1 MALTKITSDILADEF
16 NTTDTLT
23 AGATVNVNFKN
34 AEVFT
39 LTPNA
44 NTTFN
49 IQNPVVGITKIIVVT
64 GAGSSYTA
72 DTWTVGGSSGT
83 FNKVSGEYDD
93 TSGTKN
99 LIQILC
105 ISATE
110 FWYTIVQ
117 PAT

>member
-1 MALTKITSDILADEF
+1 MALTKITSDILSDEF
-16 NTTDTLT
+16 NTTNALT
-23 AGATVNVNFKN
+23 AAAIVNVDFKS

-39 LTPNA
+39 LTPSA
-44 NTTFN
+44 STTFN
-49 IQNPVVGITKIIVVT
+49 IQNPVIGITKIILVT

-72 DTWTVGGSSGT
+72 NTWTVGGSSGT
-83 FNKVSGEYDD
+83 FNRVSGEYDD

-110 FWYTIVQ
+110 FWYTIVK

>member
-16 NTTDTLT
+16 NTTGALT
-23 AGATVNVNFKN
+23 AGATVNVDFKD

-49 IQNPVVGITKIIVVT
+49 IQNPVIGITKIILVT

-83 FNKVSGEYDD
+83 FNRVSGEYDD

-110 FWYTIVQ
+110 FWYTIVK

>member
-16 NTTDTLT
+16 NTTGALT
-23 AGATVNVNFKN
+23 AGATVNVDFKD

-49 IQNPVVGITKIIVVT
+49 IQNPVIGITKIILVT

-72 DTWTVGGSSGT
+72 NTWTVGGSSGT
-83 FNKVSGEYDD
+83 FNRVSGEYDD

-110 FWYTIVQ
+110 FWYTIVK

>member
-16 NTTDTLT
+16 NTTGALT
-23 AGATVNVNFKN
+23 AGATVNVDFKD

-44 NTTFN
+44 NTSFN
-49 IQNPVVGITKIIVVT
+49 IQNHVIWITNIILVK

-72 DTWTVGGSSGT
+72 NTWTVGGSSGT
-83 FNKVSGEYDD
+83 FNRVSGEYDD